1 MGLVTTVADLVLQ
14 WAAKRSTMDKLGPRL
29 GSPWMAGQTVYP
41 EWSTE
46 RAVREGYKASYIY
59 YTVASDLAGCI
70 RSVPWLLKRKTKDGA
85 EVVDKHPLM
94 EMLRSPNS
102 QMSWGAL
109 TEAWDLFKSL
119 DGNAYGHFTLILDEM
134 KMWLLRNDRVS
145 IKLDERAHIG
155 SYKYTIGGKD
165 DFFPPEEIVHMKFFN
180 PGADHYG
187 LAPLQAGAPIIDTLN
202 ASIDMNRYS
211 MHNRAIADMIVAPD
225 KGVKLSPTQ
234 YADWIKMIDKQI
246 HGPKNQHKMIIN
258 SFGVQIAEMS
268 RTPVEMDFIK
278 STAFY
283 EAAACKILHVHPE
296 AIGALDATFENKEG
310 AIKDKWN
317 GPVDSRMSEMRGAL
331 NHKFRTLY
339 GTVDPKLAAPGD
351 LFLDYDM
358 SNTPGA
364 SAAQKE
370 ALNRAEKVWA
380 MGVPWDVA
388 DEKFGVGIGPVP
400 GGDVGYLPVNLLPV
414 GTPLSEGRSSRSFNL
429 ETDEQFAAHWRTTT
443 RRKQGWE
450 RGVSEKVAEQFAQ
463 EREVVV
469 GAVKAINQSD
479 AEINYIMGIVG
490 RNVDGRI
497 GSWKKLIAAVM
508 RAVVEDFG
516 GQVADD
522 LNEGVSEVGPTPQ
535 KATTAL
541 SDDLGV
547 RQGYEFDPWTKAIQ
561 KWVTSRTAKDVASI
575 AETTKK
581 ALRKTI
587 LAGLKDGK
595 SMVKIAKE
603 VEVVYRH
610 WEKVVGLVDPT
621 TGRPVM
627 ARAVLIATNEIH
639 GATGYGMHESA
650 RQSGVVKK
658 RHWLDAGDEKV
669 RPAHVANTAAGW
681 IAFDDA
687 YPNGAAFPGDGTDDI
702 GCRCVEMFRSG

>member
-1 MGLVTTVADLVLQ
+1 MGLGTAVADLVLQ

-29 GSPWMAGQTVYP
+29 GNPWMAGQTVYP

-46 RAVREGYKASYIY
+46 RAVKEGYKASYIY

-70 RSVPWLLKRKTKDGA
+70 RSVPWVLKRKTKDGA
-85 EVVDKHPLM
+85 ELVDIHPLM

-109 TEAWDLFKSL
+109 TEVWDIFKSL
-119 DGNAYGHFTLILDEM
+119 DGNAYGHFTQILDEM
-134 KMWLLRNDRVS
+134 KMWLLRNDRVN
-145 IKLDERAHIG
+145 IKLDKRGHIG
-155 SYKYTIGGKD
+155 SYKYTIGGED
-165 DFFPPEEIVHMKFFN
+165 DFYPPEEIVHMKFFD
-180 PGADHYG
+180 PGNDHYG

-202 ASIDMNRYS
+202 SSIDWNKYS
-211 MHNRAIADMIVAPD
+211 MGNRAIFDMIVAPD

-234 YADWIKMIDKQI
+234 YADWLKMIDKQI
-246 HGPKNQHKMIIN
+246 HGPKNQHKFFIN

-268 RTPVEMDFIK
+268 RSPVEMDFIK

-296 AIGALDATFENKEG
+296 AIGALGATFENKEWAITDKWQG
-310 AIKDKWN
+310 AIE
-317 GPVDSRMSEMRGAL
+317 SRLSEMRSAL
-331 NHKFRTLY
+331 NHRFRVLF
-339 GTVDPKLAAPGD
+339 GTSDPKLAAPGE
-351 LFLDYDM
+351 LFLDYDL
-358 SNTPGA
+358 SDTPGA
-364 SAAQKE
+364 SAAQEK
-370 ALNRAEKVWA
+370 ALDRAVKAWNL
-380 MGVPWDVA
+380 GVPWNVV
-388 DEKFGVGIGPVP
+388 DEKFGVGIGSIP

-414 GTPLSEGRSSRSFNL
+414 GTPLPEGRSSRSFNL
-429 ETDEQFAAHWRTTT
+429 QTDEQFVAHWRGTA

-450 RGVSEKVAEQFAQ
+450 RGVAVKVAEEFAQ
-463 EREVVV
+463 EREAV
-469 GAVKAINQSD
+469 VKAIK
-479 AEINYIMGIVG
+479 AGH
-490 RNVDGRI
+490 VDIDYVVNAQRP
-497 GSWKKLIAAVM
+497 SWEKLLTTVM
-508 RAVVEDFG
+508 RDVIKDFG

-535 KATTAL
+535 KATAAF

-561 KWVTSRTAKDVASI
+561 KWVTSRTAKDVKAI

-595 SMVKIAKE
+595 SMIKIAKE
-603 VEVVYRH
+603 VEAVYRH

-639 GATGYGMHESA
+639 GAAGYGMNESA
-650 RQSGVVKK
+650 KQSGVVKK
-658 RHWLDAGDEKV
+658 KHWLDAGDEKV
-669 RPAHVANTAAGW
+669 RPAHLDNTAEGW

-687 YPNGAAFPGDGTDDI
+687 YSNGAAFPGDGTDDI
-702 GCRCVEMFRSG
+702 GCRCVQMFRSR